1 MKTIKENGL
10 KDVDQ
15 WCDPFIHPD
24 SFLYSCI
31 EFRVYHQGNPEIRQ
45 QPVGAQSLPQLA

>member
-1 MKTIKENGL
+1 MKTIKEDGL

-15 WCDPFIHPD
+15 WCDLIVHPD

-31 EFRVYHQGNPEIRQ
+31 QFSMYH
-45 QPVGAQSLPQLA
+45 